1 MVIQKTEENQEIIK
15 SEINEIVKERN
26 KNAIAIKNI

>member
-26 KNAIAIKNI
+26 ESEEQKQ